1 MSLLRPE
8 TETRPR
14 SSAFLRDETETETFL
29 ETEARPKH
37 SKTASPDR
45 LETSCLPSTSTLWPA
60 CRTCEKGSD
69 ADRDEEATRSRRRSH
84 TQEFSVGSLPNFGF
98 NARCLTF
105 ISVCNQPATQG
116 QLSLPSLRG
125 RSMST
130 SFGWERQRQVWFIPL
145 VDERGCASI
154 TVRSLENACHTW
166 AP

>member
-37 SKTASPDR
+37 SKTASTDR
-45 LETSCLPSTSTLWPA
+45 VETSCLPSTSTLFDLRA
-60 CRTCEKGSD
+60 GTCEKGSD
-69 ADRDEEATRSRRRSH
+69 ADSDEEARRRSH

-98 NARCLTF
+98 NSWCRTF

-145 VDERGCASI
+145 ADERGMC
-154 TVRSLENACHTW
+154 TVQVKL
-166 AP
+166 